1 MEDHKSTFLPDFLPS
16 RLASSLRLCVSAREL
31 KRIHLYLLMKVL
43 LGYNKEKVE
52 ISLPDQNVK
61 GILKPQKPTGTL
73 SEHEILVQTLAQP
86 FGTPQLGDIVKA
98 GEKVVI
104 VTSDITRPMPT
115 AKVLPVVIDALHQ
128 AGIPDHDITVVFG
141 LGVHRQHTEQ
151 EHAALVGEELYA
163 SIQCLDSD
171 PDDVVHLGQTTRGT
185 PVDLFRPVV
194 EADRRICLGNI
205 EYHYFAGFSGGM
217 KAIMPGISTRGAIQA
232 NHSRM
237 VEETAMTG
245 KLEGNPV
252 REDIDEVY
260 KFLPV
265 DYLLNV
271 VLGEHKD
278 IINAFAGDVFQ
289 AHRAGCA
296 YLDSL
301 YKVEID
307 APADI
312 VIVTPGGFPKDI
324 NLYQAQKALD
334 NAKHAVKDGGIVILF
349 AACQEGLGEEVFE
362 RWMLNAPNPQSMI
375 RKIQQNFQLGGH
387 KAAAIA
393 MVMEKA
399 AVYLVSEFSPDFTRR
414 LFMTPFSDIQTALT
428 QARHEQGPD
437 AGILVMPYG
446 GSTLP
451 VPAGKLG

>member
-1 MEDHKSTFLPDFLPS
+1 MTRYE
-16 RLASSLRLCVSAREL
+16 
-31 KRIHLYLLMKVL
+31 MKL
-43 LGYNKEKVE
+43 FLGYHKAQVE
-52 ISLPDQNVK
+52 VSIPDQNLK
-61 GILKPQKPTGTL
+61 GILKPRKTSVDL
-73 SEHEILVQTLAQP
+73 SEHDILAYALTHPIGAPL
-86 FGTPQLGDIVKA
+86 LNDLVKS

-115 AKVLPVVIDALHQ
+115 AKVLPRVVETLNH
-128 AGIPDHDITVVFG
+128 AGIQDQDITVVFG
-141 LGVHRQHTEQ
+141 LGVHRKHTPQEQ
-151 EHAALVGEELYA
+151 AALVGQELYA
-163 SIQCLDSD
+163 RIACFDSD
-171 PDDVVHLGQTTRGT
+171 PTDVVHLGETTRGT
-185 PVDLFRPVV
+185 PVDLFRRVV

-217 KAIMPGISTRGAIQA
+217 KAIMPGVSTRQAIQV

-237 VEETAMTG
+237 VEATAITG
-245 KLEGNPV
+245 KIDDNPV

-265 DYLLNV
+265 DYIVNV
-271 VLGEHKD
+271 VLGEDKKM
-278 IINAFAGDVFQ
+278 IKAFAGDVFQ
-289 AHRAGCA
+289 AHLAGCQ

-307 APADI
+307 EPADI

-334 NAKHAVKDGGIVILF
+334 NAKHAVKAGGIIILF
-349 AACQEGLGEEVFE
+349 AACQEGLGEEVFKQ
-362 RWMLNAPNPQSMI
+362 WLLHAPNPYSMI
-375 RKIQQNFQLGGH
+375 TRIQQNFQLGGH

-399 AVYLVSEFSPDFTRR
+399 AVYLVSDFSPDVARKT
-414 LFMTPFSDIQTALT
+414 FMTPFPDIHAAL
-428 QARHEQGPD
+428 QHALSQKGPD

-446 GSTLP
+446 GATLP
-451 VPAGKLG
+451 IVKSRVSA

>member
-1 MEDHKSTFLPDFLPS
+1 MANHNI
-16 RLASSLRLCVSAREL
+16 A
-31 KRIHLYLLMKVL
+31 
-43 LGYNKEKVE
+43 LGYHKEKIEVA
-52 ISLPDQNVK
+52 IPDRNLK
-61 GILKPQKPTGTL
+61 GILKPKKPETDL
-73 SEHEILVQTLAQP
+73 SEQDVLSEAIQHPI
-86 FGTPQLGDIVKA
+86 GTPQLRNIVKP

-115 AKVLPVVIDALHQ
+115 VKVLPVVIEALNQ
-128 AGIPDHDITVVFG
+128 AGIDDQDITVVFG
-141 LGVHRQHTEQ
+141 LGVHRKHTKQ
-151 EHAALVGEELYA
+151 EHAMLVGEQLSA
-163 SIQCLDSD
+163 RIQCLDSD
-171 PDDVVHLGQTTRGT
+171 PDDVVHLGQTSRGT

-217 KAIMPGISTRGAIQA
+217 KAIMPAVSTRQAIQA

-237 VEETAMTG
+237 VQEAATTG

-252 REDIDEVY
+252 REDIDEVF
-260 KFLPV
+260 KFCPV
-265 DYLLNV
+265 DYLFNV
-271 VLGEHKD
+271 VLGEDKR
-278 IINAFAGDVFQ
+278 IINAFSGDVFQ
-289 AHRAGCA
+289 AHRAGCQ

-334 NAKHAVKDGGIVILF
+334 NAKHAVKEGGVIILF
-349 AACQEGLGEEVFE
+349 AACREGLGEDVFE
-362 RWMLNAPNPQSMI
+362 HWILNAPNPHSMI
-375 RKIQQNFQLGGH
+375 EDIQRQFELGGH

-399 AVYLVSEFSPDFTRR
+399 SVYLVSEFTPDFTRR
-414 LFMTPFSDIQTALT
+414 LFMLPFADIQAALAHAL
-428 QARHEQGPD
+428 QAQGAD
-437 AGILVMPYG
+437 ADILVMPYG

-451 VPAGKLG
+451 TVPSS